1 MITNVTTVKIQIL
14 IFIGSFLLLIFCVLD
29 LHKYRMVYANS
40 SFPLHLWFLSKSF
53 ENTFICPTQ
62 KSGRWPLD
70 LKNIV

>member
-40 SFPLHLWFLSKSF
+40 SFPLHL
-53 ENTFICPTQ
+53 
-62 KSGRWPLD
+62 
-70 LKNIV
+70 